1 MSRIYVLH
9 ENSTWVEPL
18 RAAFDRF
25 GLSYEEWFLDERM
38 VALDQE
44 PPQGV
49 FYNRMSASSHTRGHR
64 YAPELTH
71 VVLKWLERHGRRVV
85 NSSRA
90 LALEVSKV
98 SQYAALN
105 RAGIRTPRTVAAVGR
120 DKVLEAA
127 HAFADGPYILKPNRG
142 GRGVGVRHF
151 ESIEAIADY
160 LDGVPDN
167 EQPVD
172 GVWLIQDYISS
183 PEPCITRC
191 EFIGGHFHYAV
202 HVDTRDGFELC
213 PADSCQVDNEVGPSP
228 NKFTIDRQFDGPI
241 LSRYLDFLTTNEI
254 EIAGIEFI
262 RASSGELFTYDVNT
276 NTNYNAQA
284 EAEAGVPLT
293 GMEAIACFLGE
304 EWARLPDQ
312 AASHYR

>member
-1 MSRIYVLH
+1 MSRIFVLH
-9 ENSTWVEPL
+9 ENAAWVEPL

-25 GLSYEEWFLDERM
+25 RLPYEEWFLDQRI
-38 VALDQE
+38 VALDHE

-71 VVLKWLERHGRRVV
+71 VVLKWLENHGRRVV

-90 LALEVSKV
+90 LSLEVSKV

-105 RAGIRTPRTVAAVGR
+105 RAGVRTPRTVAAVGH
-120 DKVLEAA
+120 DNVVAA
-127 HAFADGPYILKPNRG
+127 ADAFGDGPYILKPNRG
-142 GRGVGVRHF
+142 GRGVGVGLF
-151 ESIEAIADY
+151 ESGKAIADY

-167 EQPVD
+167 EQSLD
-172 GVWLIQDYISS
+172 GVWLIQDYISA
-183 PEPCITRC
+183 PEPLITRC
-191 EFIGGHFHYAV
+191 EFIGGRFHYAV
-202 HVDTRDGFELC
+202 HVDTHDGFELC
-213 PADSCQVDNEVGPSP
+213 PADACQVDEERGPLP
-228 NKFTIDRQFDGPI
+228 KKFTIDRKFSDPI
-241 LSRYLDFLTTNEI
+241 LSRYLDFLKANEI

-262 RASSGELFTYDVNT
+262 RDSSGDLFTYDVNT

-284 EAEAGVPLT
+284 EAEARVPLT

-312 AASHYR
+312 AASR

>member
-1 MSRIYVLH
+1 MSRIFVLH
-9 ENSTWVEPL
+9 ENSAWVEPL

-25 GLSYEEWFLDERM
+25 GLPYEEWFLDERI
-38 VALDQE
+38 VALDRE

-71 VVLKWLERHGRRVV
+71 VVLKWLENHGRRVV

-90 LALEVSKV
+90 LSLEVSKV

-105 RAGIRTPRTVAAVGR
+105 RAGVRTPRTIAAVGR
-120 DKVLEAA
+120 DKVVAA
-127 HAFADGPYILKPNRG
+127 ADAFGDGPYILKPNRG
-142 GRGVGVRHF
+142 GRGVGVGLF
-151 ESIEAIADY
+151 ESKEAIADY

-167 EQPVD
+167 EQSLD

-183 PEPCITRC
+183 PEPFITRC
-191 EFIGGHFHYAV
+191 EFIGGRFHYAV

-213 PADSCQVDNEVGPSP
+213 PADACQVDEERGPLP
-228 NKFTIDRQFDGPI
+228 KKFTIDRDFSDPI
-241 LSRYLDFLTTNEI
+241 LGRYLDFLRAKEI

-262 RASSGELFTYDVNT
+262 RDSSGDLFTYDVNT

-284 EAEAGVPLT
+284 EAEAAVPLT

-312 AASHYR
+312 AASR